1 MKRKKKTTLVHY
13 GTKRTHFS
21 ETSEPIFLTSGFVYE
36 TAQEAENAF
45 SEKKKRFIYSRYG
58 NPTVDIFEKR
68 LASLEGAE
76 KCWATSSGMSALF
89 TILMSFLQNGDR
101 VVAGRALFGSCH
113 HILTK
118 ILPKFG
124 IEIQLVDGTN
134 INQWEEALSKK
145 TKLVFFET
153 PSNPCLE
160 IIDIKKVSELAHRR
174 GALVVVDNVFATPIL
189 QKPLELGADVVMY
202 SATKHIDGHGRVIGG
217 AILSDNKFST
227 KYIKPFIRNTGP
239 SLSPFNA
246 WVLLKGLETL
256 DLRINQQVKNS
267 ELLVKYLEK
276 QKLVSE
282 IMYPYYK
289 KSKSFKLAKSQM
301 TAGGNILAF
310 RLKSKSNNSTR
321 CFSFLNNLKL
331 IKISNNLG
339 DNKTL
344 IAHPYTTTHHKLNE
358 KEKRC
363 LRITK
368 NLIRLSIGLEDSD
381 DLINDF
387 DNSFRKINRGN

>member
-1 MKRKKKTTLVHY
+1 MAKKKGV
-13 GTKRTHFS
+13 
-21 ETSEPIFLTSGFVYE
+21 
-36 TAQEAENAF
+36 
-45 SEKKKRFIYSRYG
+45 
-58 NPTVDIFEKR
+58 
-68 LASLEGAE
+68 
-76 KCWATSSGMSALF
+76 
-89 TILMSFLQNGDR
+89 
-101 VVAGRALFGSCH
+101 
-113 HILTK
+113 
-118 ILPKFG
+118 
-124 IEIQLVDGTN
+124 
-134 INQWEEALSKK
+134 
-145 TKLVFFET
+145 
-153 PSNPCLE
+153 
-160 IIDIKKVSELAHRR
+160 
-174 GALVVVDNVFATPIL
+174 LVVVDNVFATPLL
-189 QKPLELGADVVMY
+189 QKPLKHGADLVMY
-202 SATKHIDGHGRVIGG
+202 SATKHMDGQGRVLGG
-217 AILSDNKFST
+217 AILGKRSHCDKF
-227 KYIKPFIRNTGP
+227 IKPFIRNTGP